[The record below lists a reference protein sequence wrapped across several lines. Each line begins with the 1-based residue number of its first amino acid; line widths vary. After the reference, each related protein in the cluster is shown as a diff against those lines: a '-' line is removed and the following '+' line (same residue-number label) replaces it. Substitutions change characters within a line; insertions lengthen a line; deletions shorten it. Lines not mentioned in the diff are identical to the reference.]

1 MFWKQLSQKDSIFSV
16 ALKNKWFLPSNQT
29 PTEKIKTASWLCYW
43 LLILVMFLFKLFIP
57 KNPVTNSDQFSRT
70 YLWECSPWCFLLSS
84 LLKGPGSVLYC
95 FVGVE
100 VEDIFYVISHIFII
114 FYPNFLYYFVHKNK
128 TVKRSHSWSS
138 FWKARKVAK
147 HYIVLTKIVLI
158 SCSQHDIHL
167 LWSIL
172 IEANCNLS

>member
-1 MFWKQLSQKDSIFSV
+1 MEAVIT
-16 ALKNKWFLPSNQT
+16 KWFNLFCWFKKTNGFYHLTRLLQK
-29 PTEKIKTASWLCYW
+29 KIKTASWLCYW
-43 LLILVMFLFKLFIP
+43 LLILVRFLFKLSIP
-57 KNPVTNSDQFSRT
+57 KNPVTNSDQSSRT

-138 FWKARKVAK
+138 SWKARKVAK
-147 HYIVLTKIVLI
+147 HYIIV
-158 SCSQHDIHL
+158 
-167 LWSIL
+167 
-172 IEANCNLS
+172 

>member
-1 MFWKQLSQKDSIFSV
+1 MWQLYGLHTNLEVCFGSCFHKQIQSFCWYK
-16 ALKNKWFLPSNQT
+16 KNQMVFYLLTRLLHK
-29 PTEKIKTASWLCYW
+29 KIETASYLCYC
-43 LLILVMFLFKLFIP
+43 LLILVMFLFKLSIP
-57 KNPVTNSDQFSRT
+57 KKPVTNSDQFSRT

-147 HYIVLTKIVLI
+147 HYIIV
-158 SCSQHDIHL
+158 
-167 LWSIL
+167 
-172 IEANCNLS
+172 